1 MYVQLFASYIASKN
15 QLRYKYC
22 IYLHIYVLCIY
33 VHRYAICT
41 LLSLYPQHS
50 DVDTSPLQN
59 RQSRV
64 ADVSKITSWRNPD
77 RFTFSAI
84 KCNESRKSFN
94 CRTSTI
100 NKYRTI
106 DGTCNN
112 LQQPLLGA
120 SNTAF
125 RRVLLAVYEDGI
137 SRPVGSR
144 QQLKGRFF
152 DPPWP
157 STRHLSEQI
166 VAVDNDIYSK
176 KLTHMHM
183 QWGQFLDHDID
194 LLGMIDVNCT
204 KVNDDIRFCFPIK
217 VKPTD
222 REFGQSSIN
231 EAKDLPVRRSL
242 AVCPAK
248 RRYNHHSYNHYKF
261 YYKYGNSYRHHY
273 GHSSHHTSRFP
284 RFFGNSYYYNH
295 YQPAREQINRITHF
309 VDASMIY
316 GSNKET
322 EKALRRFTGGML
334 KTTGTGKGD
343 LPFSAKTDA
352 RGDPLFMAGDERVNE
367 HTGLVVIHTLFL
379 REHNRIAKELSK
391 INPCWGDEEIYQEAR
406 KIMGAIIQ
414 IITYEEYLPAMYGEK
429 WFDFYIGRFKYYSSY
444 TSPTVSNVFA
454 TAPFRFGHSQIRSR
468 FSRLNKMRNPLDIG
482 SLDLADGFFNSA
494 EYYRSEGTDPIL
506 RGLVTDEAG
515 EVDEFLSEGVASLL
529 ITSPTSVTVTDLAA
543 INIQRGRDHA
553 LPSYRRWEHL
563 CIRKFGNQATFGR
576 PSTVEKFKELYG
588 EYGFNYGMDLWLA
601 GLAEEH
607 LNGSSIGPTF
617 ACLLAETF
625 KAIRDGDRFWWERPG
640 VFTLSQRKALSK
652 VTLSQVICESS
663 DGIENIQPKAF
674 KLSQD
679 HTKCSLLPKLDLLK
693 WKDHKCHSYKH
704 T

>member
-1 MYVQLFASYIASKN
+1 M
-15 QLRYKYC
+15 
-22 IYLHIYVLCIY
+22 
-33 VHRYAICT
+33 
-41 LLSLYPQHS
+41 YPQS
-50 DVDTSPLQN
+50 DVDTSPIQN
-59 RQSRV
+59 RQTRA
-64 ADVSKITSWRNPD
+64 ADVSKSTSRQNLH
-77 RFTFSAI
+77 RFKFSVI
-84 KCNESRKSFN
+84 NCNESRKSFN
-94 CRTSTI
+94 CRTPTV

-112 LQQPLLGA
+112 LRRPLLGA

-125 RRVLLAVYEDGI
+125 RRVLSAVYEDGI

-144 QQLKGRFF
+144 QQIKGKFF

-194 LLGMIDVNCT
+194 QLGMIDVNCT
-204 KVNDDIRFCFPIK
+204 KVNNDIRFCFPIK
-217 VKPTD
+217 VDSTD
-222 REFGQSSIN
+222 RDFGESSIN
-231 EAKDLPVRRSL
+231 EAKDLPFRRSL

-248 RRYNHHSYNHYKF
+248 HRANHLSYSHYN
-261 YYKYGNSYRHHY
+261 KYGHLYRHHY
-273 GHSSHHTSRFP
+273 HSYRLSPHHTSKFP
-284 RFFGNSYYYNH
+284 RSFRNSYYHNY

-309 VDASMIY
+309 IDASMIY
-316 GSNKET
+316 GSSEET
-322 EKALRRFTGGML
+322 EKALRRFTGGLL
-334 KTTGTGKGD
+334 KTTGMGNGD
-343 LPFSAKTDA
+343 LPFSTKTDA
-352 RGDPLFMAGDERVNE
+352 RGNPLFMAGDERVNE
-367 HTGLVVIHTLFL
+367 HTGLVVIHTLFH
-379 REHNRIAKELSK
+379 REHNRIAKELSR

-406 KIMGAIIQ
+406 KIMGAIMQ

-429 WFDFYIGRFKYYSSY
+429 WFDFYIGRFKHYSSY
-444 TSPTVSNVFA
+444 ISPTVSNVFA
-454 TAPFRFGHSQIRSR
+454 TAPFRFGHSQIRNR
-468 FSRLNKMRNPLDIG
+468 FSRLDKMSNPLDVG

-529 ITSPTSVTVTDLAA
+529 ITSPTSVIVTDLAA

-563 CIRKFGNQATFGR
+563 CIRRFGNQ
-576 PSTVEKFKELYG
+576 PSFERLSTEAKFKELYG
-588 EYGFNYGMDLWLA
+588 KYGFSHGMDLWLA

-607 LNGSSIGPTF
+607 LIGSSIGPTF
-617 ACLLAETF
+617 ACLMAETF

-640 VFTLSQRKALSK
+640 VFTMSQHRALSK

-679 HTKCSLLPKLDLLK
+679 RTKCSLLPKLDLLK
-693 WKDHKCHSYKH
+693 WKDYKCHSYFYS
-704 T
+704 